1 MRVKG
6 GTTARKY
13 RKSIKKAASGARGTK
28 HTSYRIASQTVIRS
42 AQYAFRDRR
51 AKKRDFRKL
60 WIARISAAV
69 KAEGYNYSQFM
80 NGLKK
85 NKVEINRKMLAEL
98 AINNPNEFKALVKE
112 VCKK

>member
-13 RKSIKKAASGARGTK
+13 RKSVKKAASGARGTK

-51 AKKRDFRKL
+51 AKKREFRKL
-60 WIARISAAV
+60 WIARISAAL
-69 KAEGYNYSQFM
+69 KPYGYNYSQFM

-85 NKVEINRKMLAEL
+85 HKIEIDRKNLSEL
-98 AINNPNEFKALVKE
+98 AINNPKEFKAIVDE
-112 VCKK
+112 AFKK